1 MEKLIETISK
11 LSGMLVQQEEAA
23 KEQFNLSELSFT
35 QMHYLE
41 LINLLVNPSITE
53 LSNSLKHTKPT
64 VTVAVDKL
72 IEKDYVFKVKSDID
86 RRSAHLH
93 LTEKGNLINRMHD
106 YAHRRIGESIVK
118 KLNKEETELLIK
130 ILAKVFT
137 EK

>member
-1 MEKLIETISK
+1 MERLVETIAK
-11 LSGMLVQQEEAA
+11 LSGMLVLEEEAA
-23 KEQFNLSELSFT
+23 KEQFHLSELTFN

-41 LINLLVNPSITE
+41 VINLLINPSITE
-53 LSNSLKHTKPT
+53 LAISLKLTKPT

-106 YAHRRIGESIVK
+106 YAHRRIVESILK
-118 KLNKEETELLIK
+118 KINKEDTKQLII
-130 ILAKVFT
+130 ILTKVFN

>member
-11 LSGMLVQQEEAA
+11 LSGMLVQEEETA
-23 KEQFNLSELSFT
+23 KEQFNLAELTFT
-35 QMHYLE
+35 QMHHLE
-41 LINLLVNPSITE
+41 AINMLVNPNITE
-53 LSNSLKHTKPT
+53 LAVFLKLTKPT
-64 VTVAVDKL
+64 VTVSVDKL
-72 IEKDYVFKVKSDID
+72 IEKDYVFKVKSDTD

-106 YAHRRIGESIVK
+106 YAHRRIGESISK
-118 KLNKEETELLIK
+118 KLNGEETELLIK

>member
-1 MEKLIETISK
+1 MERLIDTISR
-11 LSGMLVQQEEAA
+11 LSGMLVQEEEAA
-23 KEQFNLSELSFT
+23 KEQFNLTELSFT

-41 LINLLVNPSITE
+41 VINLLVNPSITE
-53 LSNSLKHTKPT
+53 LAISLKLTKPT
-64 VTVAVDKL
+64 VKVAVDKL

-106 YAHRRIGESIVK
+106 YAHRRIGESILK
-118 KLNKEETELLIK
+118 RLNKEETEDLIMLLT
-130 ILAKVFT
+130 KVFS